1 MGTQTSAPNTLRG
14 RASEARRP
22 TTSDLFL
29 KLAKT
34 ERARRAKAE
43 NVFRRLRKTSVDNR
57 DGEHGADTDKG
68 VGNAVARASLDLK
81 IAARHD

>member
-1 MGTQTSAPNTLRG
+1 VGTQTSAMNKPQG
-14 RASEARRP
+14 VGEARRP

-29 KLAKT
+29 RLAKT

-43 NVFRRLRKTSVDNR
+43 NAFRRLRKTSLDEGV
-57 DGEHGADTDKG
+57 ADPEKI

-81 IAARHD
+81 IAARQD